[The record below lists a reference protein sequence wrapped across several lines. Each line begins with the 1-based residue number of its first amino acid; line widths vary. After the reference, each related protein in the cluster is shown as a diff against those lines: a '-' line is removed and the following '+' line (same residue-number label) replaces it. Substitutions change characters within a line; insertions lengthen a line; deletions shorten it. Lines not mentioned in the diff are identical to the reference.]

1 MSFRLV
7 RQACRELYRKAY
19 RCTPGGLGALHEGS
33 EHFIIDILDGA
44 NLVCI
49 HAGRVTIQAK
59 DIQFVQRLIDVKKNY
74 KTDEPMTG
82 VGGLLKRQRI
92 ARQVATALQQQ
103 RHGTHG
109 GQGETS
115 GSLGQNDSDSD
126 DDDDRRGRQSG
137 NQANFKGGSSR
148 KRRNED
154 NSDDENRGSKQAKN
168 KGGSGSKRTSTDEDE
183 SDDDDRRKRKEKEK
197 EDEEKESKRQ
207 KAERKVRKEAE
218 NKAAEEEL

>member
-7 RQACRELYRKAY
+7 RQTCRELYGKAY
-19 RCTPGGLGALHEGS
+19 CWTPGALGALHEGS

-59 DIQFVQRLIDVKKNY
+59 DIQLVQCLIDVKKNY
-74 KTDEPMTG
+74 KTDELMTG
-82 VGGLLKRQRI
+82 VGGLLERQHI

-103 RHGTHG
+103 RCGTHG
-109 GQGETS
+109 GQGETR

-126 DDDDRRGRQSG
+126 DDDDRRGGQSG
-137 NQANFKGGSSR
+137 NQANYRGGSSR

-168 KGGSGSKRTSTDEDE
+168 KGGSGSKRKSTDEDE
-183 SDDDDRRKRKEKEK
+183 SDNDDRRKRKEKEK
-197 EDEEKESKRQ
+197 RKEEEEKESKRQ
-207 KAERKVRKEAE
+207 KAERKVRK
-218 NKAAEEEL
+218 